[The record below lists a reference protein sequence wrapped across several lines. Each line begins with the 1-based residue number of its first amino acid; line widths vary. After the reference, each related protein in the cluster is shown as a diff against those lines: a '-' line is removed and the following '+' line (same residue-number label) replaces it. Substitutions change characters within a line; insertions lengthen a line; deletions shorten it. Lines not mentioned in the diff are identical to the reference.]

1 MPGWVGRPPRL
12 TPEAIL
18 ELRAIAQARK
28 ALPSN
33 AELARRFN
41 VSTATIIHVMAGR
54 LPKRY
59 A

>member
-1 MPGWVGRPPRL
+1 MPEWVGRPPRL
-12 TPEAIL
+12 TPQQLE

-33 AELARRFN
+33 AELAKRFN
-41 VSTATIIHVMAGR
+41 VSTRTVISYLR
-54 LPKRY
+54 CPPKRF